1 MATKGTVKRLKQI
14 RQLCTEDLYESAST
28 QTDPLLIDTTSID
41 KTTVPKQE
49 EKKNIN
55 NLYLQNNKFKS
66 LNTHWNQNLFTIQT
80 PLLTSRSDPGFHK
93 QFVYSSESESDSYA
107 APTLLNP
114 TNKDDYDKYIV
125 SQLKQSKSNKR
136 NVCSFLCTMKE

>member
-1 MATKGTVKRLKQI
+1 MKRLKQI

-93 QFVYSSESESDSYA
+93 QFVYSYYGLLLIRVILQNQSR
-107 APTLLNP
+107 TLMRLLR
-114 TNKDDYDKYIV
+114 Y
-125 SQLKQSKSNKR
+125 
-136 NVCSFLCTMKE
+136 